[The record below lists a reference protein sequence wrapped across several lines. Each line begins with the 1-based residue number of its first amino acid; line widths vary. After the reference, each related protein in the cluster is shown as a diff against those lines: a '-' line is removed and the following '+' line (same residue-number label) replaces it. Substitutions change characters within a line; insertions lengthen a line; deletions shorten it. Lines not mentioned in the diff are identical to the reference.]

1 MLHLIV
7 PLPDPGAP
15 MMRVF
20 ALFPLERDL
29 VSDTVTSDLLAGLVS
44 RLDNNV
50 LVIILS
56 ETLQIQL
63 SS

>member
-1 MLHLIV
+1 
-7 PLPDPGAP
+7 

-29 VSDTVTSDLLAGLVS
+29 VTDTVTSDLLAGLVN